1 MKKFKFIAFIFAIM
15 TTMPI
20 LQSCLDDDDNS
31 SDLLAI
37 STINMI
43 SQDSKEFYFTLDD
56 GKKMYP
62 SNSQGWNNED
72 WVEGQRAFV
81 IFNELEE
88 PVNGYDLNIQV
99 KGINPILTKDIVTM
113 GEDDNDEEKIG
124 DDKINT
130 TYMWINKDNK
140 YLTIEFQYYG
150 THSEDKKH
158 FLNLVLADGTIVW
171 LNSNSTLKYPAT
183 GFHAKERKVILEGE
197 GYFEV
202 AHNEKHPFIV
212 ETEKYD
218 IRVLGTTFNVSAYPN
233 SGLFEASLIEGKV
246 TVYHPETQNEI
257 ILNPHEKVEVRD
269 GKLYKETFTSDHDF
283 LWRMGIY
290 SFKDE
295 PLETVFKKLEQ
306 YYEVKIINKNIE
318 ITSHPCT
325 GKFRQKEG
333 IEHVM
338 RVLQKYIKFN
348 YIQDDEKNQIII
360 Y

>member
-1 MKKFKFIAFIFAIM
+1 MNLDRELLFRFFNKETTLEEEKKIRLWIDECDEHRREFFRERQLFDAILLHGDPSYEKSRPRFYIPWHKVVATLSGIAAIVILTII
-15 TTMPI
+15 TTTYF
-20 LQSCLDDDDNS
+20 LQQSFRDEVMN
-31 SDLLAI
+31 
-37 STINMI
+37 TVTVP
-43 SQDSKEFYFTLDD
+43 Q
-56 GKKMYP
+56 
-62 SNSQGWNNED
+62 
-72 WVEGQRAFV
+72 GQRV
-81 IFNELEE
+81 H
-88 PVNGYDLNIQV
+88 
-99 KGINPILTKDIVTM
+99 LT
-113 GEDDNDEEKIG
+113 
-124 DDKINT
+124 
-130 TYMWINKDNK
+130 
-140 YLTIEFQYYG
+140 L
-150 THSEDKKH
+150 S
-158 FLNLVLADGTIVW
+158 DGTKVW
-171 LNSNSTLKYPAT
+171 LNAKTKMEYPQS
-183 GFHAKERKVILEGE
+183 FKVSDQRIVKVDGE
-197 GYFEV
+197 AYFEV
-202 AHNEKHPFIV
+202 SKNKEKPFIV
-212 ETEKYD
+212 KTTKGDVE
-218 IRVLGTTFNVSAYPN
+218 VLGTKCYISAYATTDV
-233 SGLFEASLIEGKV
+233 FETSLIEGKV

>member
-1 MKKFKFIAFIFAIM
+1 MNLDRELLFRFFNKETTLEEEKKIRLWIDECDEHRCEFFRERQLFDAILLHGDPSYEKSRPRFYIPWHKVVATLSGIAAIVILTII
-15 TTMPI
+15 TTTYF
-20 LQSCLDDDDNS
+20 LQQSFRDEVMN
-31 SDLLAI
+31 
-37 STINMI
+37 TVTVP
-43 SQDSKEFYFTLDD
+43 Q
-56 GKKMYP
+56 
-62 SNSQGWNNED
+62 
-72 WVEGQRAFV
+72 GQRV
-81 IFNELEE
+81 H
-88 PVNGYDLNIQV
+88 
-99 KGINPILTKDIVTM
+99 LT
-113 GEDDNDEEKIG
+113 
-124 DDKINT
+124 
-130 TYMWINKDNK
+130 
-140 YLTIEFQYYG
+140 L
-150 THSEDKKH
+150 S
-158 FLNLVLADGTIVW
+158 DGTKVW
-171 LNSNSTLKYPAT
+171 LNAKTKMEYPQS
-183 GFHAKERKVILEGE
+183 FKVSDQRIVKVDGE
-197 GYFEV
+197 AYFEV
-202 AHNEKHPFIV
+202 SKNKEKPFIV
-212 ETEKYD
+212 KTTKGDVE
-218 IRVLGTTFNVSAYPN
+218 VLGTKFYISAYATTDV
-233 SGLFEASLIEGKV
+233 FETSLIEGKV